1 MQATAWARCGL
12 KSGKVASLLLLV
24 GFLFNFTV
32 QAAAPSGYSQPASRV
47 TETAAVLHGSV
58 VPNGTTTHVWFEWGP
73 NASFTQTTSAT
84 NVGAGPALIYLSR
97 PVNGLLP
104 NQEYRYRLVASN
116 DQGVVYGRVIQFAT
130 GYEISGWGTDSYGEI
145 TKTHTITNVTALAH
159 GLALK
164 TDGTITAWAGADY
177 SGQTNVPPG
186 LSNVLG
192 IATTSGFSLAI
203 RSNGTVIA
211 WGTPVNEAG
220 QTNVPTS
227 LSNVVAIS
235 ASPSHSFALK
245 SDGRAVGWGDNDFGQ
260 ANVPSIATNLIQI
273 VAGGDSSMALRADQ
287 TLILWGSGTYGH
299 FNAPT
304 NMSNIVAIAKGDT
317 HSLALQA
324 DGKVHAWGWNR
335 YGETNVPPDVTNAI
349 AIAAG
354 VESSFAILADGT
366 VRAWGHNFYKQTT
379 ISPALKDVVAVAP
392 ELQTC
397 YALCK
402 KALGR
407 PLTGTLVYT
416 RPPQPIRQTSAV
428 LSGLIATDGHD
439 TTAWFEWGNNSTYGQ
454 TTTTTNIGTSSNLIH
469 VTALLPNLSFGGVYH
484 CRLVASNATGIVRG
498 QNQRFTTGALL
509 GKWGS
514 SGELPVPFA
523 QTGFVATSAGETHD
537 LALRSAGGIVAWGSN
552 SYGLNLPSDLTNIS
566 AIVASRYSSLAVTD
580 TGETRVWGYPPSPS
594 GLSNVINFDTGPYY
608 TAVALYPDGRL
619 TVGSSY
625 TNTNVV
631 KIDGGSG
638 YGIGLKIDGKVFVWG
653 TGNDSQD
660 VPFDLGHVI
669 DVAGGSTHRLALLA
683 DGTVIGWGANDSGQL
698 NLPPGLNDVIAI
710 SANQYHSVALKSDG
724 SVVSWG
730 SAAYTNLPPDLT
742 NAFAITAGPSYNLY
756 LYQSAPNAP
765 LCYTRTP
772 APVTTTSATLRGAV
786 VPNGYPTSAWF
797 EWGQTPAYGN
807 TSAPNDVGSWVTTTQ
822 TSVPLSNLLAATVY
836 HGRIVVSNTAGVT
849 YGADQMFRTGSK
861 VSAWGFNDSW
871 QATIPPGL
879 SNVVAVSSGP
889 NSSCALRPDGTV
901 VAWGKNDY
909 GQTNVPAGLADVIA
923 IASGFGH
930 NLALKQN
937 GTISGWGFNVHG
949 QAPAPNGLVDVVAIS
964 AGNYHSLALKSD
976 GSVVAWGLN
985 SSGQTNQAAGLRNI
999 VAISAG
1005 GAHNLALR
1013 ADGIVIAWG
1022 ADFQDQASVPPGLS
1036 NVIAIA
1042 AGSQHSLAL
1051 KKDGTVVA
1059 WGATYENQTNV
1070 PVGLSNVVHIAA
1082 GIDTSLAVLA
1092 DGSVVTWGRNNYNQ
1106 TTPPADLE
1114 FCVGLAGGYNHTL
1127 ALANR
1132 PPVAVPQ
1139 TAPALFNQD
1148 TELTLIGTD
1157 SNSDQLGFKITSL
1170 PAAGALYQFTPTGRG
1185 PAITL
1190 PNTVVSDALGRIFF
1204 APETNAIGQSY
1215 SSFSFVANDG
1225 DDDSAPAQVIIN
1237 IEILKPYALAQA
1249 TTPLSDTA
1257 LTFNGVVTPNNS
1269 PTTAWFEWG
1278 ETISYGQSSPLFDL
1292 GSSVSPVRVCFA
1304 GTNLAPGA
1312 NFHGRLVASN
1322 SLGLTYGADFIF
1334 TTGEKVHVTG
1344 GLGLPALKIP
1354 AGLSNAVAVAV
1365 GNQGA
1370 FALKANGTIIA
1381 WGSSTETN
1389 VPAGLTNM
1397 IAVACSYQHGLA
1409 LRTNGTVVGWGLN
1422 LTGQTTPP
1430 AGLSNVIAIATG
1442 FSNSFA
1448 LRADGRVVAW
1458 GQDVAGETLIPPD
1471 LNHVVA
1477 IAAGA
1482 HHVLALKHDG
1492 TVRSWGNND
1501 YNQTNVPSG
1510 LTNVIR
1516 IAAGPYYNIALRADG
1531 TTLAWGGNTS
1541 PDPDSW
1547 PGLTNIVA
1555 LSRSLALRADGLV
1568 NTFGTANTL
1577 LPLTNVAGLTDSGNL
1592 RVFLANLPPTA
1603 TSRTVNLPANFD
1615 SAIAFSGTDTNTDF
1629 LTFKISSFPT
1639 NGTLYQ
1645 FTTNGR
1651 GPQILLGG
1659 SPVTDPLGRVLYAPA
1674 TNQFG
1679 TGFDDFAFTAY
1690 DGDADSAPAQIQ
1702 INLLATKP
1710 LAYTQ
1715 PSTPISATAAHIHGM
1730 LASGNFPASAWFEWG
1745 TNSISEQAS
1754 PAQIVSLNPAP
1765 VRFSVTL
1772 SNLSPLIVYRYRLV
1786 TSNALGLT
1794 YGIENRFTT
1803 GQRVTTWGLNSPSAY
1818 LPIPTGLGNIVQ
1830 VQAAGVQSFALTTA
1844 GKVFAWGSGYPTTQP
1859 PQPVASNII
1868 AMAAGYNFGL
1878 GLNQNGGIVYWGSY
1892 PLGLTNFPAGLSN
1905 LIALAASDAHS
1916 LALRSDGR
1924 IILWSGTVYIT
1935 PSIPTSATNIVA
1947 IAAGTTHYLALRA
1960 DGQVIAWGQ
1969 NTSGQTSVPA
1979 AATNIVLIAA
1989 GPAHSLAVRANGT
2002 VVAWGLN
2009 NAGQT
2014 AVPAT
2019 ATNVIAIAAG
2029 DAHSTALR
2037 ADGSIVVWGN
2047 SLFGLRN
2054 PPPGLTNVSSVAAG
2068 NNHNLAIGNAPPVV
2082 LHRTFSGAANS
2093 DLLVTLSGFD
2103 TNSDPVDFRL
2113 NSLPAAGKLYQ
2124 YVAGQ
2129 RGATLTNQASVSDP
2143 QRRLLFAP
2151 PANAY
2156 GSPLTNFTYFAND
2169 GQINSTN
2176 AVVNLHITAPIKPLI
2191 TLFQR
2196 ASNGITS
2203 LTFTGHSNTTYCV
2216 WASSN
2221 LFTWEYRGLPTQPTN
2236 GTFQFL
2242 DADAPQHPQRFYRLS
2257 TGCESPLPSLSAG
2270 SSVTSGGFDLR
2281 FAGGPYW
2288 TYRVWSSTN
2297 LINWEP
2303 LGMAEEFQPG
2313 QFRYLDADSTNWPQ
2327 RFYKAGSP

>member
-1 MQATAWARCGL
+1 MPLPAQSKRRFRFAVGICLW
-12 KSGKVASLLLLV
+12 LV
-24 GFLFNFTV
+24 GVVVIKT
-32 QAAAPSGYSQPASRV
+32 QGASPDGYSQPASRV
-47 TETAAVLHGSV
+47 TQTTAMFHGSV
-58 VPNGTTTHVWFEWGP
+58 VPNGTTTRAWFEWGT
-73 NASFTQTTSAT
+73 NASFALTTAVT
-84 NVGAGPALIYLSR
+84 NVGAGTALVYLSQ
-97 PVNGLLP
+97 PVAGLLP
-104 NQEYRYRLVASN
+104 QQEYRYRLVTSN
-116 DQGVVYGRVIQFAT
+116 ALGVVRGRMIPFAT
-130 GYEISGWGTDSYGEI
+130 GYEISGWGTDYDDEI
-145 TKTHTITNVTALAH
+145 AKSFAITNVTALAH

-164 TDGTITAWAGADY
+164 TDGTIAAWAGADY

-186 LSNVLG
+186 LSNILTV
-192 IATTSGFSLAI
+192 ATGPGYSLAL

-211 WGTPVNEAG
+211 WGENDFN
-220 QTNVPTS
+220 QTNVPAS
-227 LSNVVAIS
+227 LSNVVALNTGWYG
-235 ASPSHSFALK
+235 HSFALK
-245 SDGRAVGWGDNDFGQ
+245 SDGRAVGWGYNTFGQ
-260 ANVPSIATNLIQI
+260 ANVPSICTNLIQI
-273 VAGGDSSMALRADQ
+273 VGGALSSMALRADN
-287 TLILWGSGTYGH
+287 TIILWGDNAYGEL
-299 FNAPT
+299 NAPDNMT
-304 NMSNIVAIAKGDT
+304 NVVALAMGYG

-324 DGKVHAWGWNR
+324 DGKVHAWGWNSD
-335 YGETNVPPDVTNAI
+335 GQTNVPPDVTNAI

-354 VESSFAILADGT
+354 NSSSFAILADGT
-366 VRAWGHNFYKQTT
+366 LRAWGDNFYKQTT
-379 ISPALKDVVAVAP
+379 ISPALRGVVAVAGQN
-392 ELQTC
+392 QTS

-402 KALGR
+402 TALGR
-407 PLTGTLVYT
+407 PLKGTLAYT
-416 RPPQPIRQTSAV
+416 RPPQPVRKTSAV
-428 LSGLIATDGHD
+428 LSGLIATDGHA
-439 TTAWFEWGNNSTYGQ
+439 TTAWFEWGTNSIYGQ
-454 TTTTTNIGTSSNLIH
+454 TTTTTNVGVSSNLIH

-484 CRLVASNATGIVRG
+484 CRLVASNAAGIVRG

-523 QTGFVATSAGETHD
+523 QTGFVATTAGETHD
-537 LALRSAGGIVAWGSN
+537 LALQSDGGVVAWGN
-552 SYGLNLPSDLTNIS
+552 NLYGLNIPSDLTNIS
-566 AIVASRYSSLAVTD
+566 AIAASRYSSLAVTD
-580 TGETRVWGYPPSPS
+580 TGETRVWGYPPAPS
-594 GLSNVINFDTGPYY
+594 GLSNVISFDTGPYY

-631 KIDGGSG
+631 KIDGSSG
-638 YGIGLKIDGKVFVWG
+638 AGIGLQIDGKVFVWG
-653 TGNDSQD
+653 TGNNAQD

-669 DVAGGSTHRLALLA
+669 DVAGGSAHRLALLA
-683 DGTVIGWGANDSGQL
+683 DGTVIGWGATDYGQL
-698 NLPPGLNDVIAI
+698 NIPPGLNDVIAI

-730 SAAYTNLPPDLT
+730 NAAYTNLPPDLT
-742 NAFAITAGPSYNLY
+742 NAFAITAGPNYNLY
-756 LYQSAPNAP
+756 LYQSPPATP
-765 LCYTRTP
+765 LCYTRSP
-772 APVTTTSATLRGAV
+772 APVTTESATLRGSV
-786 VPNGYPTSAWF
+786 VPNGHPTSAWF
-797 EWGQTPAYGN
+797 EWGLTTAYEN
-807 TSAPNDVGSWVTTTQ
+807 ASAPNDLGPWPSVTPV
-822 TSVPLSNLLAATVY
+822 SLPLSNLLTATVY
-836 HGRIVVSNTAGVT
+836 HCRVVISNVTGVT

-871 QATIPPGL
+871 QSTIPPGL
-879 SNVVAVSSGP
+879 SNVIAISSGP

-901 VAWGKNDY
+901 VAWGKNDHS
-909 GQTNVPAGLADVIA
+909 QTNVPAWLANVIA
-923 IASGFGH
+923 IASGLGH
-930 NLALKQN
+930 NLALNQD
-937 GTISGWGFNVHG
+937 GTIIGWGYNLHG
-949 QAPAPNGLVDVVAIS
+949 QAPAPNGLVDAVAIS

-976 GSVVAWGLN
+976 GSVIAWGLN
-985 SSGQTNQAAGLRNI
+985 SSGQTNQAGGLRNI

-1013 ADGIVIAWG
+1013 ADGVVIAWG

-1036 NVIAIA
+1036 NVIAVA

-1059 WGATYENQTNV
+1059 WGANYENQTNV
-1070 PVGLSNVVHIAA
+1070 PAGLSNVVHIAA
-1082 GIDTSLAVLA
+1082 GVDTSLAVLA

-1106 TTPPADLE
+1106 TAPPSDLE

-1157 SNSDQLGFKITSL
+1157 SNSDQLGFKLTSL
-1170 PAAGALYQFTPTGRG
+1170 PTAGALYQFTPNGRG
-1185 PAITL
+1185 PAITA

-1204 APETNAIGQSY
+1204 TPETDAIGQSY
-1215 SSFSFVANDG
+1215 SSFGFVANDG
-1225 DDDSAPAQVIIN
+1225 DSDSTPAQVIIN

-1249 TTPLSDTA
+1249 TTPLSETA

-1269 PTTAWFEWG
+1269 STTAWFEWG
-1278 ETISYGQSSPLFDL
+1278 ATPSYGQSSPLFQV
-1292 GSSVSPVRVCFA
+1292 GSGVSPVRISFA
-1304 GTNLAPGA
+1304 ATSLASGA

-1322 SLGLTYGADFIF
+1322 SFGLTTGADFIF

-1344 GLGLPALKIP
+1344 GFGLPALKIP
-1354 AGLSNAVAVAV
+1354 AGLSNSVAVAV

-1370 FALKANGTIIA
+1370 FALKANGAIVT

-1389 VPAGLTNM
+1389 VLAGLTNM

-1409 LRTNGTVVGWGLN
+1409 LRSNGTVVGWGLN
-1422 LTGQTTPP
+1422 LTGQASPP
-1430 AGLSNVIAIATG
+1430 VGLSNVIAITTG
-1442 FSNSFA
+1442 YSNSFA

-1510 LTNVIR
+1510 LTNVVR
-1516 IAAGPYYNIALRADG
+1516 IAAGAYYNIALRADG
-1531 TTLAWGGNTS
+1531 TTVAWGGNTS
-1541 PDPDSW
+1541 PAPDSW
-1547 PGLTNIVA
+1547 PSLTNIVA
-1555 LSRSLALRADGLV
+1555 LSRSIALRADGLV

-1577 LPLTNVAGLTDSGNL
+1577 LPLTNVAGLADSGGL
-1592 RVFLANLPPTA
+1592 RAFLANLPPTA
-1603 TSRTVNLPANFD
+1603 TPKTVNLPANFD

-1645 FTTNGR
+1645 YTANGR

-1674 TNQFG
+1674 SNQFG
-1679 TGFDDFAFTAY
+1679 AAFDGFAFTAY
-1690 DGDADSAPAQIQ
+1690 DGDADSGPAQIQ
-1702 INLLATKP
+1702 INLLAAKP

-1715 PSTPISATAAHIHGM
+1715 PSTPISATAAQIHGM
-1730 LASGNFPASAWFEWG
+1730 MASGNFPASAWFEWG
-1745 TNSISEQAS
+1745 TNSVSEQAS

-1765 VRFSVTL
+1765 VRISITL
-1772 SNLSPLIVYRYRLV
+1772 SNLSPLIAYRYRLV

-1794 YGIENRFTT
+1794 YSIENRFTT
-1803 GQRVTTWGLNSPSAY
+1803 GQRVTTWGLNSVSAY
-1818 LPIPTGLGNIVQ
+1818 LPIPTGLSNIVQ
-1830 VQAAGVQSFALTTA
+1830 VQAAGFQSFALTSA
-1844 GKVFAWGSGYPTTQP
+1844 GKVFAWGSGYPLPQP

-1868 AMAAGYNFGL
+1868 AMAAGYNFGM
-1878 GLNQNGGIVYWGSY
+1878 GLNHNGSIVYWGNY
-1892 PLGLTNFPAGLSN
+1892 LYGLLNFPAGLSN
-1905 LIALAASDAHS
+1905 IIALAASDAYS

-1924 IILWSGTVYIT
+1924 VMMWSGGQYTLPP
-1935 PSIPTSATNIVA
+1935 PSVPASATNIVA
-1947 IAAGTTHYLALRA
+1947 IAAGPAHYLALRA

-1969 NTSGQTSVPA
+1969 NTSGQTNVPSS
-1979 AATNIVLIAA
+1979 ATNIVLIAA
-1989 GPAHSLAVRANGT
+1989 GTAHSLAVRANGT

-2014 AVPAT
+2014 NVPAS

-2037 ADGSIVVWGN
+2037 TDGSIVVWGN
-2047 SLFGLRN
+2047 STFGLRT
-2054 PPPGLTNVSSVAAG
+2054 PPVGLTNVASVAAG
-2068 NNHNLAIGNAPPVV
+2068 NNHNLAIGNVPPVV
-2082 LHRTFSGAANS
+2082 LPRTFSGAANS
-2093 DLLVTLSGFD
+2093 DLVVTLSGSD

-2113 NSLPAAGKLYQ
+2113 SSPPAAGKLYQ

-2129 RGATLTNQASVSDP
+2129 RGAVLTNQASISDP

-2156 GSPLTNFTYFAND
+2156 GSPFTNFTYYAND
-2169 GQINSTN
+2169 GQADSVT
-2176 AVVNLHITAPIKPLI
+2176 AMVNVFILAPLQPTITHIERPKTGITA
-2191 TLFQR
+2191 
-2196 ASNGITS
+2196 

-2221 LFTWEYRGLPTQPTN
+2221 LMTWEYLGLPTQPTN
-2236 GTFQFL
+2236 GMFHFQ
-2242 DADAPQHPQRFYRLS
+2242 DASAAQHSQRFYRLS
-2257 TGCESPLPSLSAG
+2257 IGCETPIPNLNASSSLTGAG
-2270 SSVTSGGFDLR
+2270 FNLR

-2288 TYRVWSSTN
+2288 TYRVWGSTN
-2297 LINWEP
+2297 LVNWEL
-2303 LGMAEEFQPG
+2303 LGAAEEFQPG
-2313 QFRYLDADSTNWPQ
+2313 QFRYLDTDSTNWPQ